1 VRVESVD
8 TYQRLTHTSHISI
21 SLSYMMP
28 LVSSPAIIVY
38 RVSTHIKDSHVSH
51 TYITRI
57 SHVSHTYLTRI
68 KDSHQGTHVMSRR
81 CLGGNS
87 FLSTLP
93 TLTSHRCDDCASYRG
108 YERVTSCHGMK
119 ESRHVTALPRRRV
132 LAVHTI

>member
-1 VRVESVD
+1 MSTRSESRECRHISKTDTYITHIYISLIHDAARIVSRHYSLESVD
-8 TYQRLTHTSHISI
+8 TYQRLTRI
-21 SLSYMMP
+21 
-28 LVSSPAIIVY
+28 
-38 RVSTHIKDSHVSH
+38 SHVSH
-51 TYITRI
+51 TYLTRI

-93 TLTSHRCDDCASYRG
+93 TLTSHRRDDCASYRG

-119 ESRHVTALPRRRV
+119 E
-132 LAVHTI
+132 